1 MLVILAIMFL
11 SIILP
16 AFVFKSEHPDN
27 SHYVLAIDSGK
38 PAHQQTLL
46 NYLDLL
52 LKRDLLS
59 TPRVAVVLLGKGLS
73 ILHNDAN
80 QNMVRIR
87 QLQKSG
93 VEFYI
98 CARSLHRHAERH
110 PEINEL
116 VSDFTLVENGT
127 AHVNRLMDEGYVND
141 FA

>member
-16 AFVFKSEHPDN
+16 AFFVKSEHPGN

-38 PAHQQTLL
+38 PEHQQTLL
-46 NYLDLL
+46 NYLELL

-59 TPRVAVVLLGKGLS
+59 TPKVAVVLLGKGLS
-73 ILHNDAN
+73 ILHNGTN

-87 QLQKSG
+87 QLQKAG
-93 VEFYI
+93 VEFFI
-98 CARSLHRHAERH
+98 CGRSLRRHAERH
-110 PEINEL
+110 PQIYEL
-116 VSDFTLVENGT
+116 VSDFKLVENGT
-127 AHVNRLMDEGYVND
+127 AHVNRLMDEGYIND